1 MKVIIEVLIKQI
13 DQFFYIAIILF
24 LFIFIFALLGMEIW
38 KGKLDIENTFVRSN
52 FENFFNSFLTVFQL
66 MTMENWQEL
75 LFLTYKSEASNVM
88 AIGYLIIWIFI
99 GNYIFLNLFLAILL
113 DGFTDPTAY
122 IVIKEARNEEEE
134 LDMIYQNYKKQ
145 VEADALVDKLEDQ
158 KRNNFEWISDVNQK

>member
-1 MKVIIEVLIKQI
+1 
-13 DQFFYIAIILF
+13 
-24 LFIFIFALLGMEIW
+24 MEIW

-134 LDMIYQNYKKQ
+134 LDMIYQNYKK
-145 VEADALVDKLEDQ
+145 
-158 KRNNFEWISDVNQK
+158 